1 MECGDRL
8 TNFHSDAGCDLRCN
22 YLSFVFRNVSEA
34 ADTRVIIGNDHPGI
48 AYKLPDALIRH
59 SISWLGVPA
68 LRPACAIDSSYD
80 AAARRAAHEGSPL
93 PEP

>member
-1 MECGDRL
+1 MQ
-8 TNFHSDAGCDLRCN
+8 DATCAVIT
-22 YLSFVFRNVSEA
+22 SFRNVSEA

-48 AYKLPDALIRH
+48 AYKLPDALIRR